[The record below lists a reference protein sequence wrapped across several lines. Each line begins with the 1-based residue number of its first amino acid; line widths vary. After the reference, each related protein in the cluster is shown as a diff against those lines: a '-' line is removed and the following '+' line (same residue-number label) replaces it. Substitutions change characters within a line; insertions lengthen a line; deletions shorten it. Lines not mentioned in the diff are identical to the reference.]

1 MGLGFLFF
9 LGNIITEK
17 KKAYNNK
24 IVCKTILYT
33 YERCAFKKEGKGMHL
48 CIFLPSFLN
57 A

>member
-9 LGNIITEK
+9 LENIIAEK
-17 KKAYNNK
+17 KKAYNSK

-33 YERCAFKKEGKGMHL
+33 YEQCAFKKEGKGMHL